1 MPIGNFYNERKM
13 IRHFISQGKRN
24 ARRWILTL
32 TVCLSVFAGAS
43 GGSAQEASPVFLQMI
58 KSQHRR
64 LVLPEKVRRLAVGDN
79 AIVSAEL
86 LTERE
91 LLLFG
96 LNTGRTTVLAWLE
109 SGKMRTYLCVVEPDL
124 SILHAALHQVHPSIR
139 VEVAPDRDAIL
150 LTGSVPDVGYS
161 NAAEAITRDYFKAGG
176 GQREGRAKPFV
187 QASGKT
193 SSSPAPESPGEESA
207 SGASAEQADGA
218 KPSARVD
225 APAPPSASIINM
237 IRLEKLPPT
246 LEERIERAIRE
257 IGAEEV
263 RVRRL
268 PRGAAHND
276 EQDAF
281 ILEGAVPNQV
291 ALVRILNIAA
301 HLLGGERARE
311 GELKVVAD
319 EAGALAAAQGQTS
332 GGGGSFGSISGGGG
346 GGGSLAN
353 LVRKNLG
360 RAKMIVAAQ
369 GRLLS
374 LLRVKDLPQVRVDI
388 NLYEI
393 NRNKLRTFNADF
405 FAGASSFNQGAL
417 NPAPNA
423 IPFQGGDAAR
433 VGTFDRTDAQNA
445 LSFLAGS
452 LSNTF
457 QLQSGKFAMASLL
470 SMLQRLNLARS
481 LASPSLM
488 VLSGEQAQFQVGGEL
503 PVPQAFSPALGGDGA
518 GGGGQ
523 LPPGVFSSVIFV
535 PFGVTVQIRP
545 LVGEDDRITLDV
557 IPTISTPDPQLT
569 ASVRQT
575 TGNTVSTTAFR
586 TRSLKTT
593 ARLEDGQVLLMA
605 GLLSRERSEDETAPP
620 WLSEVPGLEWLFKQS
635 NRRDDEMELV
645 IVVNPVILRE
655 PRTEIGQWAF
665 PNVFEHP
672 LGEAFIEL
680 PPVSSDEKA
689 KERESSPA
697 RPGRF

>member
-24 ARRWILTL
+24 AWRWILTL
-32 TVCLSVFAGAS
+32 TVCLSVLAGAS

-187 QASGKT
+187 QASGKS
-193 SSSPAPESPGEESA
+193 SSSPAPENPGEESA

-246 LEERIERAIRE
+246 LEERIARAIRE

-291 ALVRILNIAA
+291 ALIRILNIAA
-301 HLLGGERARE
+301 HLLGGERAR
-311 GELKVVAD
+311 G
-319 EAGALAAAQGQTS
+319 GAQGRRRR
-332 GGGGSFGSISGGGG
+332 GGGPGGGSG
-346 GGGSLAN
+346 ADE
-353 LVRKNLG
+353 R
-360 RAKMIVAAQ
+360 R
-369 GRLLS
+369 GRLLWID
-374 LLRVKDLPQVRVDI
+374 LRRRGWGWKPR
-388 NLYEI
+388 
-393 NRNKLRTFNADF
+393 
-405 FAGASSFNQGAL
+405 
-417 NPAPNA
+417 
-423 IPFQGGDAAR
+423 
-433 VGTFDRTDAQNA
+433 
-445 LSFLAGS
+445 
-452 LSNTF
+452 
-457 QLQSGKFAMASLL
+457 QSGPKEPG
-470 SMLQRLNLARS
+470 AR
-481 LASPSLM
+481 
-488 VLSGEQAQFQVGGEL
+488 
-503 PVPQAFSPALGGDGA
+503 
-518 GGGGQ
+518 
-523 LPPGVFSSVIFV
+523 
-535 PFGVTVQIRP
+535 
-545 LVGEDDRITLDV
+545 EDDRRGPGAAAV
-557 IPTISTPDPQLT
+557 A
-569 ASVRQT
+569 ASRQRPPP
-575 TGNTVSTTAFR
+575 GPR
-586 TRSLKTT
+586 RYQSL
-593 ARLEDGQVLLMA
+593 
-605 GLLSRERSEDETAPP
+605 
-620 WLSEVPGLEWLFKQS
+620 
-635 NRRDDEMELV
+635 
-645 IVVNPVILRE
+645 
-655 PRTEIGQWAF
+655 
-665 PNVFEHP
+665 
-672 LGEAFIEL
+672 
-680 PPVSSDEKA
+680 
-689 KERESSPA
+689 
-697 RPGRF
+697 